1 MQMNILIYGAGVL
14 GSLYAARL
22 KESGQNV
29 SILARGK
36 RLDDLRKH
44 GVIIENPLAGKLTT
58 IYANVVDLLSPEDAY
73 DLIMVFVRKNQ
84 LTDILPVLAANR
96 YTASILFMLNN
107 ATGPGQIIAALGC
120 QRVLLGFPG
129 AGGTREG
136 NLIRATVLP
145 GVLQPT
151 CLGELDGS
159 STPRVRKIASLLR
172 DAGFPTVVRS
182 NMDAWLK
189 THIVLV
195 SPIANALYMMDGN
208 IHQLAHNRES
218 IQLTLR
224 AMREGFQ
231 VLRSLDIPI
240 TPLRMRVLELIPE
253 PFIVRLLQR
262 LLDTNYA
269 ELIIAQHANAAR
281 DEMKQ
286 IADEFRD
293 LANLASL
300 QTPASDYLYS
310 FI

>member
-1 MQMNILIYGAGVL
+1 MNILIYGAGVL

-22 KESGQNV
+22 TESGQNI

-36 RLDDLRKH
+36 RLDGLRKY
-44 GVIIENPLAGKLTT
+44 GIIIQNPIVRKSTT
-58 IYANVVDLLSPEDAY
+58 TYVNVVDSLSPEDAY

-84 LTDILPVLAANR
+84 LTDVLPVLAAHR

-107 ATGPGQIIAALGC
+107 AIGPGQIVAGLGC

-145 GVLQPT
+145 GFLQPT
-151 CLGELDGS
+151 CLGELDGA
-159 STPRVRKIASLLR
+159 STPRVRKIAHLLKA
-172 DAGFPTVVRS
+172 AGFPTVVRS
-182 NMDAWLK
+182 SMDAWLK
-189 THIVLV
+189 THVALV

-218 IQLTLR
+218 VHLMLR
-224 AMREGFQ
+224 AIREGFQ

-240 TPLRMRVLELIPE
+240 TPMRMHVFELFPE
-253 PFIVRLLQR
+253 AFMVSLLQR
-262 LLDTNYA
+262 FLDTEYA
-269 ELIIAQHANAAR
+269 DLIIARHANAAR

-293 LANLASL
+293 LARLTSL
-300 QTPASDYLYS
+300 PTPCSNHLYQ